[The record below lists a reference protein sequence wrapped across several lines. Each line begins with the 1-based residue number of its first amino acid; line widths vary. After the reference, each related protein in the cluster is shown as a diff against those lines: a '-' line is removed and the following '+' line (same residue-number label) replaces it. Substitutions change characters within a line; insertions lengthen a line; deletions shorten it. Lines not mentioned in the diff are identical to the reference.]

1 MDTRSSED
9 ASESVP
15 PIVTELR
22 ALEWELSEA
31 IRRLEVLRDSVRK
44 LQLRESGGADEGHTE
59 RGTL

>member
-1 MDTRSSED
+1 MDTRSNED

-31 IRRLEVLRDSVRK
+31 IRRLEVLRDSVRR
-44 LQLRESGGADEGHTE
+44 LQLGESEAAAEGEVE